1 MDFGSIH
8 IDHIGIATSD
18 LESASHFWKLIG
30 LIQGSEDE
38 TVVEQGV
45 TTRFFSTS
53 PPDESVEQHPPMVE
67 LLQPTSEETPIGN
80 FLAKR
85 GPGIQQLCFR
95 VEKLQQ
101 LIDYLLDNG
110 IQMIDAEP
118 KLGAGGSQIAFVH
131 PKSTGG
137 VLVELKQSNH

>member
-8 IDHIGIATSD
+8 IDHIGIATND
-18 LESASHFWKLIG
+18 LESASHFWKLLG

-38 TVVEQGV
+38 TVIEQGV

-53 PPDESVEQHPPMVE
+53 QPDNSVEEHPPMVE
-67 LLQPTSEETPIGN
+67 LLQPTSAETPIGN

-118 KLGAGGSQIAFVH
+118 KLGAGGSKIAFVH

>member
-8 IDHIGIATSD
+8 IDHVGIATSD

-137 VLVELKQSNH
+137 VLVELKQSNP

>member
-18 LESASHFWKLIG
+18 LESASHFWKLLG

>member
-8 IDHIGIATSD
+8 IDHVGIATGD
-18 LESASHFWKLIG
+18 LESASNFWKLLG
-30 LIQGSEDE
+30 LTQNTEDE
-38 TVVEQGV
+38 TVLEQGV

-53 PPDESVEQHPPMVE
+53 APDESVEEHPPMIE
-67 LLQPTSEETPIGN
+67 LLQPTSEDTPIGK

-95 VEKLQQ
+95 VENLQP

-110 IQMIDAEP
+110 IQMIDTEP
-118 KLGAGGSQIAFVH
+118 KLGSGGSKIAFVH

-137 VLVELKQSNH
+137 VLVELKQI